1 MVTNI
6 EKSFGNVV
14 LTELAKQGKSQS
26 ALSDHLGITQ
36 ATVSRKLAGK
46 ISVSLADAEQIA
58 SFLDLKLSRM
68 IRNAK

>member
-14 LTELAKQGKSQS
+14 LTELAKQSKSQR

-46 ISVSLADAEQIA
+46 ISMTLADAEQIA